1 VDHSSG
7 APLQSAPTVT
17 IAAKTATETPTKT
30 IVPTSGRFVA
40 ATKIAASDPNTTP
53 IQITFFANSVPARF
67 IRCPDEL
74 MAIASFAGAD
84 IALLLT
90 LRK

>member
-1 VDHSSG
+1 MD
-7 APLQSAPTVT
+7 
-17 IAAKTATETPTKT
+17 IA
-30 IVPTSGRFVA
+30 PTSGRSVA
-40 ATKIAASDPNTTP
+40 ATKIAASDPNTTA
-53 IQITFFANSVPARF
+53 IQITFFANSLPARF